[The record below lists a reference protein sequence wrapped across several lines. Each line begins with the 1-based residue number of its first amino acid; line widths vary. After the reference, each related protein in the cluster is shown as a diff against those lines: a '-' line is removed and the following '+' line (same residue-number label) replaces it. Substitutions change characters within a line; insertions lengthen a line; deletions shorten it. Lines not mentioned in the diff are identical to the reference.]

1 MRDVEPITDFGLIE
15 IILDYLESTNKRNWI
30 LFSIGIYTG
39 RRISDYINLR
49 VKDVKD
55 VDKLMMGNKKRKR
68 NKRAVAMGDKLKESI
83 RIYTEDMQGY
93 QFLFPSRQTDEN
105 GAEKPL
111 SYKQVYNIY
120 TKIGK
125 KFGIHISCHTLRKTH
140 GLYIY
145 LDSGFNPREAME
157 ALDQKNIYSTMSYIG
172 VGKLNTSKR
181 QENMDFSRWGDVS
194 EVIEKQSRKGY

>member
-15 IILDYLESTNKRNWI
+15 IILDYLESTNKRNWV

-55 VDKLMMGNKKRKR
+55 VDKL
-68 NKRAVAMGDKLKESI
+68 KESI
-83 RIYTEDMQGY
+83 KIYTEDMQGY

-105 GAEKPL
+105 GAEKPI

-120 TKIGK
+120 RKIGK